1 MFAPGAGS
9 LGHDAGLAAPT
20 PHSTRRWPRL
30 GRNPP
35 PDGERVDLGLVRG
48 QACSTSSSVYSVASR
63 TGSQRR
69 RRVHSGLP
77 WYCAAQIQQRLSQAF
92 LDTESTAADG
102 DGGGTGATAPRPE
115 RAAANGECHSP
126 GVLSEDRPRPKDR
139 SVGGGHSAPSSAAPT
154 SFRPGQVGD
163 ELEHSSALLWSA
175 TATRCRLLLPLVLV
189 TAALLARLRYGVGP
203 CGALPRA

>member
-1 MFAPGAGS
+1 M
-9 LGHDAGLAAPT
+9 
-20 PHSTRRWPRL
+20 
-30 GRNPP
+30 
-35 PDGERVDLGLVRG
+35 
-48 QACSTSSSVYSVASR
+48 
-63 TGSQRR
+63 
-69 RRVHSGLP
+69 P

-102 DGGGTGATAPRPE
+102 GGGGTGATAPRPE

-189 TAALLARLRYGVGP
+189 TARSATLRGGTVWGPSPGLRPAGLKNLSLKKTSLLPPHRRGRYQIHPDRDSNPEPSVP
-203 CGALPRA
+203 KTDALPLSHWCLLNMTLST